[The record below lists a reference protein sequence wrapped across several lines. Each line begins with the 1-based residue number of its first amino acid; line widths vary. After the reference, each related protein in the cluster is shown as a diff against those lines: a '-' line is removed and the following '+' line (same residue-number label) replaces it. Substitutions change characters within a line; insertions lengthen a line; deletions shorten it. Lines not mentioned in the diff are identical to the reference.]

1 MIEMQELLRL
11 RRSDDATGL
20 QENDA
25 GGEQQRFAKIVG
37 DENDGFA
44 EATDKTTELALEF
57 GTGDGIEGA
66 KGFVH
71 Q

>member
-1 MIEMQELLRL
+1 MQELLRF
-11 RRSDDATGL
+11 RRSDDAAGL

-25 GGEQQRFAKIVG
+25 GGKQERFPKIVG
-37 DENDGFA
+37 DEDDGFA
-44 EATDKTTELALEF
+44 EATDETTELALEF